1 MNRESITDIIYL
13 MGEKK
18 NYKKDNNKTMKTKNQ
33 NSLKFFFMGQY

>member
-18 NYKKDNNKTMKTKNQ
+18 KLQKRQQQNNENKK
-33 NSLKFFFMGQY
+33 SELS